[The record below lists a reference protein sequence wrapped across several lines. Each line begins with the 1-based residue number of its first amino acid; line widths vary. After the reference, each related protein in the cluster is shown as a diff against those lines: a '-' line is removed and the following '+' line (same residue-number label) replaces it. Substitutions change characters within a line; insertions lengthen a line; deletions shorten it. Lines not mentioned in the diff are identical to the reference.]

1 MNETSQ
7 AIHSEAP
14 ALFELLSDLG
24 QRVQFPADIP
34 FQAAEARDTELN
46 ATIGQ
51 ITDGEGRPI
60 ALPQM
65 TSVVEGLSAVDLDR
79 SFLYSPV
86 AGIDELRQSWREWQ
100 RRGRNESEASSL
112 PIVTLGLTHGLALIA
127 DLFSGPG
134 RAVAVAKPFWGN
146 YAQTFKTRTGAAMF
160 TAPAYVGNRYN
171 CEAVAEA
178 LSTAPAG
185 EPAVAILNLPSNPG
199 GYMPTVDER
208 DAILDSLVRVA
219 EDRPLLVICDDA
231 YQGLVYEEEIPRH
244 SMYWDLAG
252 AHDRLVPVKVDGA
265 TKELAF
271 FGGRVGFLTFPFA
284 PDSRVAAAIESKVKC
299 LLRAAVGSP
308 VSMSQMVALMALR
321 SVSLEEEV
329 ERVRQIL
336 ESRSRRLRELLAGLD
351 GRHARVL
358 PFNSGCFALLE
369 LNADQG
375 RSSESV
381 RRSLLEN
388 YDTGLISI
396 APNYLRI
403 AFCSIAEESLPELVH
418 RIGLALEDS

>member
-1 MNETSQ
+1 M
-7 AIHSEAP
+7 
-14 ALFELLSDLG
+14 LSDLG

-65 TSVVEGLSAVDLDR
+65 TSAVEGLSSPDR
-79 SFLYSPV
+79 DRAFLYSPV
-86 AGIDELRQSWREWQ
+86 AGIDELRQRWREWQ
-100 RRGRNESEASSL
+100 RRGRIEGELSSL

-146 YAQTFKTRTGAAMF
+146 YAQTFMTRTGAAMF
-160 TAPAYVGNRYN
+160 TAPAYIGNRYN

-199 GYMPTVDER
+199 GYMPTASER
-208 DAILDSLVRVA
+208 DAIRNSLVRVA
-219 EDRPLLVICDDA
+219 ESRPLLVICDDA
-231 YQGLVYEEEIPRH
+231 YQGLVYDEEIPKH

-252 AHDRLVPVKVDGA
+252 VHERLVPVKVDGA

-284 PDSRVAAAIESKVKC
+284 PESRVAAAIESKVKC
-299 LLRAAVGSP
+299 LLRATVGSP
-308 VSMSQMVALMALR
+308 VSMSQMIALRALR
-321 SVSLEEEV
+321 STSLDEEV
-329 ERVRQIL
+329 ERVKQL
-336 ESRSRRLRELLAGLD
+336 LASRYRRLRELLTRLD

-369 LNADQG
+369 LNAEEG
-375 RSSESV
+375 RSSDSV

-388 YDTGLISI
+388 HDTGLISI